1 MGSLKRW
8 VWLFG
13 ALRILLDTSTPFPE
27 VKEFLPLDGWFFD
40 ASEDH
45 RYFEAMNL
53 EGQQILSEGFPVRS
67 FTITWEL
74 GMPRLKLDFQS
85 RILSQGKFFLH
96 TWSFFL
102 PFVTLQLLTYLG
114 KRPQQKIG
122 VQFVFLVSLTKI
134 SFWRKRRVL
143 RICLLS
149 TDDHLHSYCRYAS
162 RVTWIGMSHWYCWLS
177 SWVLQVVY
185 AGC

>member
-1 MGSLKRW
+1 M
-8 VWLFG
+8 
-13 ALRILLDTSTPFPE
+13 LDTSTPFPK
-27 VKEFLPLDGWFFD
+27 VKEFLTVDGWFFD

-85 RILSQGKFFLH
+85 RILSQEKFFLH
-96 TWSFFL
+96 TWSFFAL
-102 PFVTLQLLTYLG
+102 RNPSTTYLG

-143 RICLLS
+143 RICLVS

-162 RVTWIGMSHWYCWLS
+162 RVTWIGMSHWC
-177 SWVLQVVY
+177 
-185 AGC
+185 C

>member
-1 MGSLKRW
+1 M
-8 VWLFG
+8 FG
-13 ALRILLDTSTPFPE
+13 ALRILLDTSTPFPK
-27 VKEFLPLDGWFFD
+27 VKEFLSLDGWFID
-40 ASEDH
+40 APEDH

-85 RILSQGKFFLH
+85 RILSQEKLFLH
-96 TWSFFL
+96 NWSFL
-102 PFVTLQLLTYLG
+102 PFVTRQLHVWVKDHYI
-114 KRPQQKIG
+114 RQADEEQKIG
-122 VQFVFLVSLTKI
+122 VRFVFLVLLTKI

-143 RICLLS
+143 RICLVS

-162 RVTWIGMSHWYCWLS
+162 RVTWIGMSQWYC
-177 SWVLQVVY
+177 
-185 AGC
+185 

>member
-1 MGSLKRW
+1 M
-8 VWLFG
+8 
-13 ALRILLDTSTPFPE
+13 LDTSTPFPK

-40 ASEDH
+40 ASEDHH

-85 RILSQGKFFLH
+85 RVLSQEKF
-96 TWSFFL
+96 SCISGVFL
-102 PFVTLQLLTYLG
+102 PFVTLQLHTWV
-114 KRPQQKIG
+114 KDHCIRQADQEQKIG
-122 VQFVFLVSLTKI
+122 VQFDFLVSLTKI
-134 SFWRKRRVL
+134 SFWRNRRVL
-143 RICLLS
+143 RICLVS

-162 RVTWIGMSHWYCWLS
+162 WVIWIGMSHWYC
-177 SWVLQVVY
+177 
-185 AGC
+185 